1 MPCGRYFADWVV
13 DEVYQLVG
21 RNHGDLTGVT
31 TLDSRAQGEAER
43 AVDRVMD
50 RDGDKLDAGQAALVS
65 LTPDGAVRAMIG
77 GRDYLES
84 PFNRATLAPRQ
95 PGSAFKPI
103 VYLTAVENGI
113 PPDDAFLDRPNTHGN
128 MRPTEHR

>member
-65 LTPDGAVRAMIG
+65 LTPDGAVRAMRSEEHTSELQSLMRISYAVFCLQKKTC
-77 GRDYLES
+77 R
-84 PFNRATLAPRQ
+84 
-95 PGSAFKPI
+95 PI
-103 VYLTAVENGI
+103 YKHLYHHKHSNVTHTSL
-113 PPDDAFLDRPNTHGN
+113 LRP
-128 MRPTEHR
+128 